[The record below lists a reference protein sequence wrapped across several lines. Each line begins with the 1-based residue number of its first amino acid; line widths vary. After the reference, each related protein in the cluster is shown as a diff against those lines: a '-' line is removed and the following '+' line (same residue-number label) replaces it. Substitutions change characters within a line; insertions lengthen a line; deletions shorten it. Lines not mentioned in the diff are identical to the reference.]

1 MPASLLQ
8 LNPPLY
14 VVTPKGDGEAVA
26 MIDYGPALNPIFMVI
41 LDETREFL
49 CFDMID
55 LRGQGNAMWNLD
67 HPDPP
72 ASRT

>member
-1 MPASLLQ
+1 MMLQ

-14 VVTPKGDGEAVA
+14 VVTPKGDGEAVV
-26 MIDYGPALNPIFMVI
+26 MIDYGANVNPIFLVV
-41 LDETREFL
+41 LDETREVL

-55 LRGQGNAMWNLD
+55 LRGQGNAMWGIE

-72 ASRT
+72 QPRV